1 MPTTNDDAVI
11 ILETPDIADI
21 SIFAEDPAQLDM
33 DTIERGPAG
42 RDATINGVN
51 TLTLVA
57 ERGLDYTQDGDTLT
71 LFVDP
76 ATQEDIDEATDQYKP
91 ITPSQLYYAIVR
103 GLAYNNLSFTS
114 TERAAALDWLGVNDS
129 TITLTQG
136 GETKGS
142 FTLNQDGDATIEL
155 DDGQTIQL
163 EEMPE
168 ASEEYVG
175 PIYQYIGIDT
185 QNYTHGYF
193 YECVEVSQDTYEW
206 QQTDVQPIKSTYM
219 TYPASWPT
227 NSTTK
232 AFCDA
237 IAIDTTAVVGK
248 AYLGEVTFTD
258 ISSLGLGNAEVVVE
272 IMSGTTASDK
282 VIVLTMNSGNVSPY
296 LWRYTYWNHGTNVS
310 GWIGFQPKLTAG
322 DGIELLNNT
331 ISAVGLRN
339 KNTVAGATN
348 PIYDWVGTL
357 AEFTAQNVATQH
369 PDWICYITDDEGG
382 NGVIYTAAECNTLFT
397 TKTELA
403 TALLDKANTNADNFT
418 TAGKTFLSTLS
429 LPAFTRYD
437 SLTILASGNSYT
449 APANGWFYAKGQT
462 LNSNA
467 PAVIYLH
474 GPLIDGRQT
483 TLGGWA
489 PPGATGR
496 IACCI
501 YPVTTGTSVEFVYGN
516 STTNLMLVFI
526 YANGNP
532 GGEQ

>member
-11 ILETPDIADI
+11 ILETPDIEDI

-51 TLTLVA
+51 TLTLIA
-57 ERGLDYTQDGDTLT
+57 ERGLDYTQEGDTLT

-91 ITPSQLYYAIVR
+91 LTPSQLYYAIVR

-322 DGIELLNNT
+322 LGIDITNDT
-331 ISAVGLRN
+331 VTSTGN
-339 KNTVAGATN
+339 KNQNTATGTDAVK
-348 PIYDWVGTL
+348 YDWVGTL
-357 AEFTAQNVATQH
+357 SQYTTQDIEHTH
-369 PDWICYITDDEGG
+369 PEYTCYITDDQGG
-382 NGVIYTAAECNTLFT
+382 IGTIYNAAQSDLRYFKKDNED
-397 TKTELA
+397 KTIISGLGYP
-403 TALLDKANTNADNFT
+403 DI
-418 TAGKTFLSTLS
+418 
-429 LPAFTRYD
+429 TRAE
-437 SLTILASGNSYT
+437 SLTPLASGSEYT
-449 APANGWFYAKGQT
+449 ATENGWFFY
-462 LNSNA
+462 
-467 PAVIYLH
+467 Y
-474 GPLIDGRQT
+474 
-483 TLGGWA
+483 
-489 PPGATGR
+489 
-496 IACCI
+496 
-501 YPVTTGTSVEFVYGN
+501 F
-516 STTNLMLVFI
+516 
-526 YANGNP
+526 
-532 GGEQ
+532 